1 MDQNSENGADKRNW
15 RERLGIG
22 AADGQKAMPKAAD
35 GFKPAE
41 APVAAA
47 APRPAA
53 PAPVRAAPMAP
64 RPAPRPAT
72 PVAPRVAPVGADALA
87 NKLKTQRD
95 AAEKLAVQRVQA
107 AKQRAEASIAQATNA
122 AGKPKFSF
130 ADEEA
135 KLAVQQQPQSQPVAQ
150 VQRPIQTQP
159 PRPAPAPQQ
168 PYAPP
173 PNPYA
178 GQVQPPRPQLGV
190 NPGYVM
196 PPAYPQGQPYQPMP
210 PQQGYQPQYQQPPY
224 QQPPAYRPIDPNTG
238 YAPQPGYN
246 PNMRPQYVPPAA
258 PMTPG
263 QMPQGQPQRL
273 QAPMRAGSASAFA
286 PNPRLTNPPQRM
298 PQMPMA
304 GDEGEDDVFEQPQA
318 RPTRRA
324 TAGEYQQA
332 YRNEVAYEEE
342 PQRSN
347 GLWMILGLAVLGLL
361 VAIGAVLAYSHY
373 LKPQL
378 SSSNGANVPVVA
390 APATPTKVVPD
401 KSSAAT
407 DQPVKKM
414 IYDRIEGDHE
424 VLGGQVQSTEEPP
437 AQPAGSGTNVAPPVD
452 PNKAVAPADNTGTG
466 TDGVPLPLP
475 PPPGGGT
482 GQQGSLA
489 PSDKTDIANVT
500 PAAEQSSAA
509 NLSQASTTTGQSQI
523 ATIATKTSDIA
534 PPPVPGSQPTA
545 KPAEVSA
552 VKPEIVQP
560 VAPKL
565 QPSKLADA
573 APDGSEEI
581 GADKPVV
588 TKKLP
593 VAAASKP
600 MKSLGASPVVLVPPA
615 KSAEPSAFA
624 KPKVKS
630 KTSVALAEPAAP
642 ADGNSIYGGGIDSTA
657 TASSAATNVNPPKKT
672 RSIFDLFKAS
682 NSTADAT
689 APAIAPVETV
699 VAPVVPAKP
708 ATQVALAA
716 PQVSTPAAG
725 TGAYVIQLASFKS
738 RAEATA
744 EYQRLGAKHGAIIT
758 RYAPIIEAAQVAGST
773 RYRLN
778 LGPMASTNVASSVC
792 SSLFAAGER
801 DCIVHRQ

>member
-1 MDQNSENGADKRNW
+1 MDQNSENGTDKRNW

-22 AADGQKAMPKAAD
+22 AADGQKPMPKAAD

-41 APVAAA
+41 APIAS

-72 PVAPRVAPVGADALA
+72 PVAPRVAPVAADALA
-87 NKLKTQRD
+87 NKLKTQRE

-107 AKQRAEASIAQATNA
+107 AKQKAEASISVAANAT
-122 AGKPKFSF
+122 GKPKFSF

-135 KLAVQQQPQSQPVAQ
+135 KMAGQQQPPTQPMPQ

-168 PYAPP
+168 PYTPP

-196 PPAYPQGQPYQPMP
+196 PPAYPQGQPYQSMP

-246 PNMRPQYVPPAA
+246 PHLRPQYVPPATQA
-258 PMTPG
+258 G
-263 QMPQGQPQRL
+263 QGQQPRL
-273 QAPMRAGSASAFA
+273 QVPPRSGASPGFT
-286 PNPRLTNPPQRM
+286 PNPRLTNPPQRT

-304 GDEGEDDVFEQPQA
+304 GDGAEDDVFEQPQM

-361 VAIGAVLAYSHY
+361 VAIGAVLGYSHY

-378 SSSNGANVPVVA
+378 TSSNGGTVPVIA

-401 KSSAAT
+401 KTSAAT
-407 DQPVKKM
+407 DQPVKKL

-424 VLGGQVQSTEEPP
+424 VLGGQVQSTEEAP
-437 AQPAGSGTNVAPPVD
+437 AQPAGSGTNVAPALD
-452 PNKAVAPADNTGTG
+452 PSKAVAPVDNTGTG
-466 TDGVPLPLP
+466 ADGVPLPLP

-482 GQQGSLA
+482 GQQGA
-489 PSDKTDIANVT
+489 IEPSDKTDIANIT

-509 NLSQASTTTGQSQI
+509 NLSQSTALAGQTQI
-523 ATIATKTSDIA
+523 IPTDTKTTDIA
-534 PPPVPGSQPTA
+534 PPPVPGSQPAA
-545 KPAEVSA
+545 KPLATAS
-552 VKPEIVQP
+552 KPEPVQP
-560 VAPKL
+560 APAK
-565 QPSKLADA
+565 QPTKLADA
-573 APDGSEEI
+573 GTQGSEEI
-581 GADKPVV
+581 GAEKPVV
-588 TKKLP
+588 AKKLP
-593 VAAASKP
+593 VAGAKP
-600 MKSLGASPVVLVPPA
+600 IKSLGANPVVLVPPS
-615 KSAEPSAFA
+615 KIAEPAVFA
-624 KPKVKS
+624 KPKAKS
-630 KTSVALAEPAAP
+630 KTAVALAEPDASATP
-642 ADGNSIYGGGIDSTA
+642 ADGNSIYGGGTV
-657 TASSAATNVNPPKKT
+657 AAAAPSFSGTDVTPPKKT
-672 RSIFDLFKAS
+672 KSIFDLFKAS
-682 NSTADAT
+682 NAPTTPVATTAL
-689 APAIAPVETV
+689 APPAETV
-699 VAPVVPAKP
+699 VAPIVPTKP
-708 ATQVALAA
+708 AAQVASAA
-716 PQVSTPAAG
+716 PQASAPVAG
-725 TGAYVIQLASFKS
+725 TGAYVVQLASFKS

-744 EYQRLGAKHGAIIT
+744 EYQRLGAKHGPIIT

-778 LGPMASTNVASSVC
+778 LGPMVSTNVASSVC

>member
-1 MDQNSENGADKRNW
+1 MDQNSENGTDKRNW

-22 AADGQKAMPKAAD
+22 AADAQKGLPKVAD
-35 GFKPAE
+35 GFKAPE
-41 APVAAA
+41 APASA
-47 APRPAA
+47 APRPATPSAVRPA
-53 PAPVRAAPMAP
+53 PSPVRAAPMAP

-72 PVAPRVAPVGADALA
+72 TVAPRVAPVAPDALA

-107 AKQRAEASIAQATNA
+107 AKQKAEASISMAPNATA
-122 AGKPKFSF
+122 KPKFSF

-135 KLAVQQQPQSQPVAQ
+135 KIAVQQQPKSQPIAP

-196 PPAYPQGQPYQPMP
+196 PPAYPQGQPYQPAP
-210 PQQGYQPQYQQPPY
+210 QQQGYQPQYQQPPY

-246 PNMRPQYVPPAA
+246 PNMRPQYVPPGAA
-258 PMTPG
+258 S
-263 QMPQGQPQRL
+263 PQGQPRL
-273 QAPMRAGSASAFA
+273 QVPQRAGSTAGFN
-286 PNPRLTNPPQRM
+286 PNPRLTNPPQRT

-304 GDEGEDDVFEQPQA
+304 GDGMEDDVFEQAPV

-361 VAIGAVLAYSHY
+361 VAIGAVLGYSHY

-378 SSSNGANVPVVA
+378 SSSNGGTVPVIT

-401 KSSAAT
+401 KTSATT

-424 VLGGQVQSTEEPP
+424 VLGGQVQSTEEAP
-437 AQPAGSGTNVAPPVD
+437 AQPAGSGANVAPAVD
-452 PNKAVAPADNTGTG
+452 PNKALAPVDNNGTG
-466 TDGVPLPLP
+466 TDGTPLPLP

-482 GQQGSLA
+482 GQQGSLEPA
-489 PSDKTDIANVT
+489 DKTDIANVT

-509 NLSQASTTTGQSQI
+509 NLSQSTALAGQTQI
-523 ATIATKTSDIA
+523 AASPAKVPEIA
-534 PPPVPGSQPTA
+534 PPPVPGSTPTA
-545 KPAEVSA
+545 
-552 VKPEIVQP
+552 QP
-560 VAPKL
+560 VAQVAAKVNPAKL
-565 QPSKLADA
+565 EPTKLADA
-573 APDGSEEI
+573 GTQGTEVIAPE
-581 GADKPVV
+581 KPVAEKPV
-588 TKKLP
+588 TAKKLA
-593 VAAASKP
+593 VAAKP
-600 MKSLGASPVVLVPPA
+600 TKSLGGSPVVLVPPS
-615 KSAEPSAFA
+615 KIAETTAFA
-624 KPKVKS
+624 KPKS
-630 KTSVALAEPAAP
+630 KTIVAMADPGAP
-642 ADGNSIYGGGIDSTA
+642 ADGNSIYGGGTDATA
-657 TASSAATNVNPPKKT
+657 TPRVAGTDVSTPKKSK
-672 RSIFDLFKAS
+672 SIFDLFKAS
-682 NSTADAT
+682 NPPV
-689 APAIAPVETV
+689 APAANLGTVQPTETA
-699 VAPVVPAKP
+699 VAPIIPAKP
-708 ATQVALAA
+708 ATQVAMAA
-716 PQVSTPAAG
+716 PQATAG
-725 TGAYVIQLASFKS
+725 TGAYVVQLASFRS
-738 RAEATA
+738 RAEASA
-744 EYQRLGAKHGAIIT
+744 EYQRLGAKHGPIIT

-778 LGPMASTNVASSVC
+778 LGPMASTTVASSVC

>member
-1 MDQNSENGADKRNW
+1 MDQNSENGTDKRNW

-47 APRPAA
+47 APRPAS

-72 PVAPRVAPVGADALA
+72 PVAPRAAPVAADALA
-87 NKLKTQRD
+87 NKLKTQRE

-107 AKQRAEASIAQATNA
+107 AKQKAEASIAQATNTT
-122 AGKPKFSF
+122 GKPKFSF

-135 KLAVQQQPQSQPVAQ
+135 KLAGQQQPQSQPVAQ

-159 PRPAPAPQQ
+159 PRPALQQ
-168 PYAPP
+168 PYSPP

-238 YAPQPGYN
+238 YAPQPGHN
-246 PNMRPQYVPPAA
+246 PNMRPQYVPPSAQ
-258 PMTPG
+258 PS
-263 QMPQGQPQRL
+263 QGQPPRL
-273 QAPMRAGSASAFA
+273 QVPPRAGAGSGFA
-286 PNPRLTNPPQRM
+286 PNPRLTNPPQRT

-304 GDEGEDDVFEQPQA
+304 GDDGEDDVFEQPQM

-361 VAIGAVLAYSHY
+361 VAIGAVLGYSHY

-378 SSSNGANVPVVA
+378 SSSNGGTVPVIA

-401 KSSAAT
+401 KTSAAS
-407 DQPVKKM
+407 DQPVKKL

-424 VLGGQVQSTEEPP
+424 VPGGQVQSTEEAP
-437 AQPAGSGTNVAPPVD
+437 AQPAGSGTNISPPVD
-452 PNKAVAPADNTGTG
+452 PNKAAAPVDSTGTG
-466 TDGVPLPLP
+466 ADGVPLPLP

-482 GQQGSLA
+482 GQQGSIE

-509 NLSQASTTTGQSQI
+509 NLSQSTALAGQTQI
-523 ATIATKTSDIA
+523 TPTDAKIADIA
-534 PPPVPGSQPTA
+534 PPPVPGSQPAA
-545 KPAEVSA
+545 KPLTVAS
-552 VKPEIVQP
+552 KPQPVQP
-560 VAPKL
+560 VQAK
-565 QPSKLADA
+565 QPTKLADA
-573 APDGSEEI
+573 GTQGSEEI
-581 GADKPVV
+581 GAEKPVV
-588 TKKLP
+588 AKKLP
-593 VAAASKP
+593 LATAAKP
-600 MKSLGASPVVLVPPA
+600 TKSLGANPVVLVPP
-615 KSAEPSAFA
+615 SNIAEPTVFA
-624 KPKVKS
+624 KPKAKS
-630 KTSVALAEPAAP
+630 KTAVALAEPDAPAAP
-642 ADGNSIYGGGIDSTA
+642 ADGNSIYGGGTDA
-657 TASSAATNVNPPKKT
+657 AATPSFSGTDVTQPKKT
-672 RSIFDLFKAS
+672 KSIFDLFKAS
-682 NSTADAT
+682 N
-689 APAIAPVETV
+689 APATPAAATTVAPPAETV
-699 VAPVVPAKP
+699 VAPVVPTKP
-708 ATQVALAA
+708 AAQVAMAA
-716 PQVSTPAAG
+716 PQASAPAAG
-725 TGAYVIQLASFKS
+725 TGAYVVQLASFKS

-744 EYQRLGAKHGAIIT
+744 EYQRLGAKHGPIIT

-778 LGPMASTNVASSVC
+778 LGPMASTSVASSVC